1 MLTLLNTTINA
12 KYYRSF
18 CDESSFFSQLIQRL
32 QRRKSLSRVESWD
45 KIFFKRYYNNI
56 SLDMIS
62 AIMSPWKLCVQARK
76 FSLCFQA
83 TELNVSLSQKQLF
96 SNSMLLKSYIF
107 FSLEATSRFFLSHLT
122 PENRMN
128 THAELRNY
136 KTVITSYSWLLIY

>member
-1 MLTLLNTTINA
+1 MLTLLNTTINT

-18 CDESSFFSQLIQRL
+18 CDESSFSSQLIQRL
-32 QRRKSLSRVESWD
+32 QRKKSLSRVESWNRRFI
-45 KIFFKRYYNNI
+45 KGITTT
-56 SLDMIS
+56 
-62 AIMSPWKLCVQARK
+62 SPWTWYQLSCPHANYVY
-76 FSLCFQA
+76 SCFQA

-107 FSLEATSRFFLSHLT
+107 FSLEATSRFCLSHLT

-128 THAELRNY
+128 THAELGNY